1 MAQDT
6 TFGLPD
12 GRVLSYAEYG
22 DGAGTPVFY
31 FHGSPGSRLEARLTD
46 EAARRLR
53 LRIIAPERPGYG
65 DSTFQEGRTF
75 ADWPSDVEALAD
87 GLGIDRFAVLG
98 LSGGGPHV
106 AACAAMLPD
115 RLTAA
120 AIVSGAGPVDAYI
133 ARSQSRAGRFLRRA
147 TLPLVRIWT
156 SFGIRLMAA
165 GLRRTPA
172 RRMSTYVDPRVLS
185 RLEAREAFRDELLEG
200 LRPGTRGARHEFGLH
215 LRPWPFAL
223 SDVAVDVQL
232 WHGTADRIVKED
244 IGRYVATHLPQCRAT
259 FIEGE
264 GHLMIVERIEEIL
277 RVVKQRIADEAI
289 SRPRAA
295 TTPS

>member
-1 MAQDT
+1 MAQGT
-6 TFGLPD
+6 TLGLPD

-22 DGAGTPVFY
+22 DAAGAPVFY

-46 EAARRLR
+46 DAARRLR

-65 DSTFQEGRTF
+65 NSTFQAARTF
-75 ADWPSDVEALAD
+75 ADWPRDVQALAD
-87 GLGIDRFAVLG
+87 ALAIDRFAVLG

-106 AACAAMLPD
+106 AACAVMMPD

-133 ARSQSRAGRFLRRA
+133 ARSRSRAGRFFRRA
-147 TLPLVRIWT
+147 TLPLVRMWT
-156 SFGIRLMAA
+156 SVGIRLMAV

-172 RRMSTYVDPRVLS
+172 RRMSTYVDPPVLAS
-185 RLEAREAFRDELLEG
+185 LEAREAFRDELLEG

-223 SDVAVDVQL
+223 DDVAVEVHL
-232 WHGTADRIVKED
+232 WHGTADRVVKHD
-244 IGRYVATHLPQCRAT
+244 IGRYVASHLPACRAT
-259 FIEGE
+259 FVEGE

-277 RVVKQRIADEAI
+277 RAVKQTIAEDAI
-289 SRPRAA
+289 SRPRAT